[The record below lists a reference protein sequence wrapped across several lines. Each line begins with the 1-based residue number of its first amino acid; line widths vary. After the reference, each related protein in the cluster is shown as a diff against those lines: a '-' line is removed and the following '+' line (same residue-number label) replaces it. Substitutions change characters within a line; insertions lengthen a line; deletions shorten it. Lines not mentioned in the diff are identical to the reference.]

1 MLIIKRITKVYAPAN
16 DLTKDHKT
24 NQLEDQKESHNKDLN
39 GDLNKDIKEALNED
53 SKDEDPK
60 EDLDQEDK
68 VDHEVIGKVKIT
80 NGANEKVKHRS
91 THFMVIYFNR

>member
-24 NQLEDQKESHNKDLN
+24 NQQEDQKESHNKDLN

-80 NGANEKVKHRS
+80 NGANEKVKAQVNSFHG
-91 THFMVIYFNR
+91 NLL